1 MTIGEQIATALQL
14 SHEDDL
20 GVQEVDQDLLSAI
33 EFEVSHSEEEI
44 DNFRQGVF
52 DKLLQFVAETK
63 DERRKE
69 FAEVPD
75 ELKLLLHSMHFPLW
89 RLLVTALENTA
100 EGFSDS
106 AVVEAI
112 KHGFP
117 LVGVFPSSGLYA
129 SPLEAKGEKMSL
141 DRRWHERG
149 VGSSRIATL

>member
-1 MTIGEQIATALQL
+1 MPNGFGTIKGLTIGEHITMALQL

-33 EFEVSHSEEEI
+33 EFEASHSEEEI
-44 DNFRQGVF
+44 DNFRLEVS
-52 DKLLQFVAETK
+52 DKLLKFVAETK
-63 DERRKE
+63 EERRKE

-89 RLLVTALENTA
+89 RLLVSALENTA

-117 LVGVFPSSGLYA
+117 LVGVLPKSGLYA
-129 SPLEAKGEKMSL
+129 NSLEKSGTNMSL
-141 DRRWHERG
+141 K
-149 VGSSRIATL
+149 